1 VIFLRQADAQGSVY
15 GLNHRQSRIYFLG
28 ELMDGLDIRTTICFA
43 SVFLPASKRPLDC
56 ERSGSGSWLSP
67 DPEDNQ
73 QPAKNPG
80 RLHRLR
86 ARVPSQRQ
94 PIVETE
100 AMLALAFFKNL
111 NSRWLSGRA
120 GASGDGHRQSPL
132 QIRLGSPHSLR
143 TLGITRH
150 KIKTTRKTPIAAAR
164 PRQASGND
172 QLGVG
177 PAD

>member
-1 VIFLRQADAQGSVY
+1 VSGQAQDRGYLRIPGTINNQRKIRRVGVVFAPEFP
-15 GLNHRQSRIYFLG
+15 LSR
-28 ELMDGLDIRTTICFA
+28 E
-43 SVFLPASKRPLDC
+43 
-56 ERSGSGSWLSP
+56 
-67 DPEDNQ
+67 
-73 QPAKNPG
+73 
-80 RLHRLR
+80 
-86 ARVPSQRQ
+86 
-94 PIVETE
+94 PIVESE